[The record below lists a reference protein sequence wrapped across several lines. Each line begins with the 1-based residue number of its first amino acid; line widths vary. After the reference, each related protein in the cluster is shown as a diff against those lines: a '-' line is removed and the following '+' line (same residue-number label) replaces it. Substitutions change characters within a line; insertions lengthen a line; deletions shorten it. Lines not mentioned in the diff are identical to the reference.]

1 MEPTTYVPS
10 AMDPSMLAADAVVL
24 GSVACVGAYWWFG
37 VVPDARVRLARNKRS
52 GALRTYL
59 EDLREDDDRKLERWF
74 FDEWLRKLDPETR
87 FLLREDDAAETA
99 APRAPRSAA
108 SSSSLESDLERVTR
122 LAKKTPKFWSWDNPV
137 LVGTFLCVVIAGF
150 VSGPPR

>member
-1 MEPTTYVPS
+1 MESTTYVPS
-10 AMDPSMLAADAVVL
+10 AMDPSILAADALVL

-59 EDLREDDDRKLERWF
+59 EQLREDDDRKLERWF

-87 FLLREDDAAETA
+87 FLLREDDDEAADA
-99 APRAPRSAA
+99 RARASAA
-108 SSSSLESDLERVTR
+108 SSSSSLESDLERVTR

-137 LVGTFLCVVIAGF
+137 LVGTFLCVVVAGAL
-150 VSGPPR
+150 SGPPR